1 MTAFLILIALIAL
14 AELVAGFRFLRHDR
28 PRSAPASHVDW
39 SVGHL
44 PSNRY
49 ANLS

>member
-14 AELVAGFRFLRHDR
+14 AELVVGFRLLRRDR

-39 SVGHL
+39 SLGHL
-44 PSNRY
+44 PSNPD